1 MGDATSSGDGK
12 CIGEQYIGGQ
22 CIGGDPDCDYGCD
35 WEKEQETKT
44 TPKEAPLNIE
54 WTPTVR
60 GRWRIDEISMWLQSL
75 NPPPNVLFLPINL
88 RMCPLVNK
96 GLFHAV
102 TLPAVT
108 RDLTINYTNNTISIH
123 VHYTLIV

>member
-44 TPKEAPLNIE
+44 TPKETPLNIE

-75 NPPPNVLFLPINL
+75 NP
-88 RMCPLVNK
+88 
-96 GLFHAV
+96 
-102 TLPAVT
+102 
-108 RDLTINYTNNTISIH
+108 LTMSSFSSCQQGTHSRSDSSRSDQ
-123 VHYTLIV
+123 